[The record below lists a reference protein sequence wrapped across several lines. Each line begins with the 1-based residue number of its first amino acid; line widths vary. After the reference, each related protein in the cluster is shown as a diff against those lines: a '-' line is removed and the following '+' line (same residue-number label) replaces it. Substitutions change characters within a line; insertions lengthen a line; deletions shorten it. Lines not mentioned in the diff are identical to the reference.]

1 MYPEVRV
8 GGVMD
13 ALEAFR
19 EDQALT
25 LWFQGAKADANNK
38 SIYDW
43 SVNKSTCPSFGT
55 QLDNDFYCHS

>member
-1 MYPEVRV
+1 
-8 GGVMD
+8 MD